1 MSDWIPVGER
11 LPKKSGYYLAT
22 EVLDTV
28 TPTRVVTDVYYSDD
42 VGWRTN
48 DQRST
53 VVAWME
59 KPEVYMGDR
68 SGRVGYS
75 SVTWHIELAPEEV
88 ALFDQMADYI
98 SENGK
103 MLVVQRPAYESVARK
118 IRAMTNISKTY
129 AARQEGD
136 WVVRDKEPL

>member
-1 MSDWIPVGER
+1 MDWIPVGER
-11 LPKKSGYYLAT
+11 LPKKPGHYLVT

-28 TPTRVVTDVYYSDD
+28 TPTRVVMDVYYADD
-42 VGWRTN
+42 VGWQTN

-75 SVTWHIELAPEEV
+75 PVTWHIELTPEEV

-118 IRAMTNISKTY
+118 IRAMTDISKTY
-129 AARQEGD
+129 AARQAGD

>member
-1 MSDWIPVGER
+1 MDWIPVGER
-11 LPKKSGYYLAT
+11 LPKKPGYYLVT
-22 EVLDTV
+22 EALDTV
-28 TPTRVVTDVYYSDD
+28 TPTRVVMDAYYADD
-42 VGWRTN
+42 VGWQTN

-75 SVTWHIELAPEEV
+75 PVTWSIELTPEEV

-118 IRAMTNISKTY
+118 IKAMTEVSKRY
-129 AARQEGD
+129 PGRQEGD